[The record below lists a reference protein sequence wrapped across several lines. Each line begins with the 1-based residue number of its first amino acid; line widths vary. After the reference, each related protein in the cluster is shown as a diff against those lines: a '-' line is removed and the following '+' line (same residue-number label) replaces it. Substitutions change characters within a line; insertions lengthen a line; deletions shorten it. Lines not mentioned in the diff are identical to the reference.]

1 MTKDGALFR
10 RVTMFNTLVK
20 NHTRRHF
27 SNPETAENALS

>member
-20 NHTRRHF
+20 NFALRHF
-27 SNPETAENALS
+27 FNPETIEIALC